1 MKIRLFRNATIRI
14 TYAGKEMIIDPF
26 LLPKHAI
33 PSFAGISN
41 NPTVN
46 LPCPPEEVVEGV
58 EMAIV
63 SHMHPDHF
71 DQLAAQLLPSEV
83 TLFCQ
88 PGDEAMLRQFGVR
101 NPSAINDSTIW
112 EGISITRTPGQHGS
126 GVWAQH
132 MGNVSGFVLQGNDEP
147 TVYWAGDTIL
157 YDGVRQ
163 VLSEI
168 KPDVI
173 ITHSGGAEMQGSGP
187 IIMDAEQTVSICL
200 ENPDARVVAVHLEA
214 LDHCPI
220 TRAQLRELARTSGI
234 SDKSLLIPQDGETIE
249 L

>member
-1 MKIRLFRNATIRI
+1 MKIRLIRNATLRI
-14 TYAGKEMIIDPF
+14 TYAGKEFIIDPF
-26 LLPKHAI
+26 LLPKDTI

-41 NPTVN
+41 NPTVD
-46 LPCPPEEVVEGV
+46 LPCSPEEVADGV

-71 DQLAAQLLPSEV
+71 DQLAAQLLPV
-83 TLFCQ
+83 DITLFCQ
-88 PGDEAMLRQFGVR
+88 PGDEHMIRQFGITGAT
-101 NPSAINDSTIW
+101 PIIDSTLW
-112 EGISITRTPGQHGS
+112 EGISITRTDGQHGS

-132 MGNVSGFVLQGNDEP
+132 MGNVSGFIFQANDEP

-168 KPDVI
+168 NPEVI
-173 ITHSGGAEMQGSGP
+173 ITHSGGAQMQGSGP

-200 ENPDARVVAVHLEA
+200 ENPDTKVVAVHLEA

-220 TRAQLRELARTSGI
+220 TRSQLRSLAQNSNIPDGR
-234 SDKSLLIPQDGETIE
+234 LLIPQDGETIE

>member
-1 MKIRLFRNATIRI
+1 MKIRLIRNATLRI
-14 TYAGKEMIIDPF
+14 TYAGKEFIIDPF
-26 LLPKHAI
+26 LLPKDTI

-41 NPTVN
+41 NPTVG
-46 LPCPPEEVVEGV
+46 LPCSPEEVVDGV

-71 DQLAAQLLPSEV
+71 DQLAAQLLPV
-83 TLFCQ
+83 DITLFCQ
-88 PGDEAMLRQFGVR
+88 PGDEHMIRQFGITGAT
-101 NPSAINDSTIW
+101 PIIDSTLW
-112 EGISITRTPGQHGS
+112 EGISITRTDGQHGS

-132 MGNVSGFVLQGNDEP
+132 MGNVSGFIFQANDEP

-168 KPDVI
+168 NPEVI
-173 ITHSGGAEMQGSGP
+173 ITHSGGAQMQGSGP

-200 ENPDARVVAVHLEA
+200 ENPDTKVVAVHLEA

-220 TRAQLRELARTSGI
+220 TRSQLRSLAQNSNIPDGR
-234 SDKSLLIPQDGETIE
+234 LLIPQDGETIE

>member
-1 MKIRLFRNATIRI
+1 MKIRLIRNATLRI
-14 TYAGKEMIIDPF
+14 TYAGKEFIIDPF
-26 LLPKHAI
+26 LLPKDTI

-41 NPTVN
+41 NPTVG
-46 LPCPPEEVVEGV
+46 LPCSPEEVVDGV

-71 DQLAAQLLPSEV
+71 DQLAAQLLPV
-83 TLFCQ
+83 DITLFCQ
-88 PGDEAMLRQFGVR
+88 PGDEHMIRQFGITGAT
-101 NPSAINDSTIW
+101 PIIDSTLW
-112 EGISITRTPGQHGS
+112 EGISITRTDGQHGS

-132 MGNVSGFVLQGNDEP
+132 MGNVSGFIFQANDEP

-168 KPDVI
+168 NPEVI
-173 ITHSGGAEMQGSGP
+173 ITHSGGAQMQGSGP

-200 ENPDARVVAVHLEA
+200 ENPDTKVVAVHLEA

-220 TRAQLRELARTSGI
+220 TRSQLRSLAQNSNIPDGR
-234 SDKSLLIPQDGETIE
+234 LLIPQDGETLE

>member
-1 MKIRLFRNATIRI
+1 MKIRLIRNATLRI
-14 TYAGKEMIIDPF
+14 TYAGKEFIIDPF
-26 LLPKHAI
+26 LLPKDTI

-41 NPTVN
+41 NPTVD
-46 LPCPPEEVVEGV
+46 LPCSPEEVVDGV

-71 DQLAAQLLPSEV
+71 DQLAAQLLPV
-83 TLFCQ
+83 DITLFCQ
-88 PGDEAMLRQFGVR
+88 PGDEHMIRQFGITGAT
-101 NPSAINDSTIW
+101 PIIDSTLW
-112 EGISITRTPGQHGS
+112 EGISITRTDGQHGS
-126 GVWAQH
+126 GVWAQY
-132 MGNVSGFVLQGNDEP
+132 MGNVSGFIFQANDEP

-168 KPDVI
+168 NPEVI
-173 ITHSGGAEMQGSGP
+173 ITHSGGAQMQGSGP

-200 ENPDARVVAVHLEA
+200 ENPDTKVVAVHLEA

-220 TRAQLRELARTSGI
+220 TRSQLRSLAQNSNIPDGR
-234 SDKSLLIPQDGETIE
+234 LLIPQDGETLE

>member
-1 MKIRLFRNATIRI
+1 MKIKLFRNATIRI
-14 TYAGKEMIIDPF
+14 TYAGKEFIIDPF
-26 LLPKHAI
+26 LLPKDTI
-33 PSFAGISN
+33 PSFTGISK
-41 NPTVN
+41 NPTVD
-46 LPCPPEEVVEGV
+46 LPCSPEEVVEG
-58 EMAIV
+58 
-63 SHMHPDHF
+63 PDHF

-101 NPSAINDSTIW
+101 NPSAITDSTNW
-112 EGISITRTPGQHGS
+112 EGISITRTDGQHGS

-132 MGNVSGFVLQGNDEP
+132 MGNVSGFVFQADGEP

-163 VLSEI
+163 VISEI

-173 ITHSGGAEMQGSGP
+173 ITHSGGAQMQESGP

-200 ENPDARVVAVHLEA
+200 ENPDTRVVAVHLEA

-234 SDKSLLIPQDGETIE
+234 SDGSLLIPQDGETIE

>member
-1 MKIRLFRNATIRI
+1 MKIRLIRNATLRI
-14 TYAGKEMIIDPF
+14 TYAGKEFIIDPF
-26 LLPKHAI
+26 LLPKDTI
-33 PSFAGISN
+33 PSFAGISK
-41 NPTVN
+41 NPTVD
-46 LPCPPEEVVEGV
+46 LLCSPEEVVDGV

-71 DQLAAQLLPSEV
+71 DQLAAQLLPV
-83 TLFCQ
+83 DITLFCQ
-88 PGDEAMLRQFGVR
+88 PGDEHMIRQFGITGAT
-101 NPSAINDSTIW
+101 PIIDSTLW
-112 EGISITRTPGQHGS
+112 EGISITRTDGQHGS
-126 GVWAQH
+126 GVMAQQ
-132 MGNVSGFVLQGNDEP
+132 MGKVSGFVFQANGEP

-173 ITHSGGAEMQGSGP
+173 ITHSGGAQMQGSGP

-200 ENPDARVVAVHLEA
+200 ENPNATLVAVHLEA
-214 LDHCPI
+214 LDHCPV
-220 TRAQLRELARTSGI
+220 TRAQLRDLARN
-234 SDKSLLIPQDGETIE
+234 SDIPDESLLIPQDGETIE